1 MLELLDIKTDYIFKL
16 VFGDEN
22 DKSILI
28 SFLNAVLKG
37 RPRIKNIEL
46 RNSEI
51 AKVLQ
56 NNRTIRLDIKAE
68 IENSHYIDIEIQVRN
83 TGEIIDR
90 GIQYA
95 CNMMTENSRS
105 KYQIDED
112 RTVHNYSF
120 PKVIGIWILGESI
133 NQRISAVN
141 EACMIFQKNQMD
153 DYQIASDKIRL
164 ITIELPKFNPKKR
177 DRRDLLDAWMTFLK
191 NPLDEEVQNINEI
204 HHALKKLQEVSAK
217 DEVREIYE
225 LRKKTEEGYVS
236 EKNVAINKALIE
248 GEKIG
253 IEKGKVEGEKIGIE
267 KGKVEGEK
275 IGIEKGEK
283 IGIEKGEKIG
293 IEKGKALLIK
303 DMLARGLSIDDIAN
317 FTGMS
322 PDSIRELS

>member
-1 MLELLDIKTDYIFKL
+1 
-16 VFGDEN
+16 
-22 DKSILI
+22 
-28 SFLNAVLKG
+28 
-37 RPRIKNIEL
+37 
-46 RNSEI
+46 
-51 AKVLQ
+51 
-56 NNRTIRLDIKAE
+56 
-68 IENSHYIDIEIQVRN
+68 
-83 TGEIIDR
+83 
-90 GIQYA
+90 
-95 CNMMTENSRS
+95 MMTENSRS

-236 EKNVAINKALIE
+236 EKNVAMKKSASKKARKSAL
-248 GEKIG
+248 K
-253 IEKGKVEGEKIGIE
+253 
-267 KGKVEGEK
+267 
-275 IGIEKGEK
+275 
-283 IGIEKGEKIG
+283 
-293 IEKGKALLIK
+293 KAK
-303 DMLARGLSIDDIAN
+303 
-317 FTGMS
+317 
-322 PDSIRELS
+322 PY